1 MSQSTLCLLLGSNID
16 APANLKRAVHLL
28 QERLQI
34 VAASDVWRSEAV
46 GSNGPAYLNA
56 ALLVTAAVDP
66 SQLKDKVLRPIEAQL
81 GRVRSADKFAD
92 RTIDIDVIVVDSMII
107 DPQLWQWAHLAVP
120 VSQLLPNLKAKDGSS
135 LAMRARILTQHSDI
149 TRRAELSLLGGN
161 TMFSIQDRLNHAEIS
176 PDPISILSKL
186 EGYIIKS
193 GLDRSLVELVKLR
206 SSQINGCAYCIDM
219 HTKDA
224 RSRGESE
231 QRLYGLNAWREAP
244 YYSPKERA
252 TLAWTEAV
260 TQISDH
266 RTTDELYNEM
276 LTHFSEKELVDL
288 TWAVIAINSW
298 NRLAIAFHTE
308 AGTYMPDSPVAKRG

>member
-1 MSQSTLCLLLGSNID
+1 MSQFTLCLMLGSNIN
-16 APANLKRAVHLL
+16 APTNLKRATRLL
-28 QERLQI
+28 QEQLHI
-34 VAASDVWRSEAV
+34 VTASDVWRSEAV
-46 GSNGPAYLNA
+46 GSDGPAYLNA
-56 ALLVTAAVDP
+56 ALLATTAADP
-66 SQLKDKVLRPIEAQL
+66 ATLKDVVLRPIETQL

-92 RTIDIDVIVVDSMII
+92 RTIDIDLIVVDSTIL

-120 VSQLLPNLKAKDGSS
+120 VSQLLPDLRDNDGFS
-135 LAMRARILTQHSDI
+135 LAERAEILTQNSDI
-149 TRRAELSLLGGN
+149 TRRAELSLFGGN
-161 TMFSIQDRLNHAEIS
+161 TMFSIQDRLNHAELS

-193 GLDRSLVELVKLR
+193 GIDRSLLELVKLR
-206 SSQINGCAYCIDM
+206 SSQINGCAFCIDM

-260 TQISDH
+260 TKISDH
-266 RTTDELYNEM
+266 STTDELYNEM